1 MYEAPA
7 IETYEAPAIEELG
20 TVAEMTEAS
29 EGGAITDADFP
40 TGTLFADITFS
51 G

>member
-1 MYEAPA
+1 M
-7 IETYEAPAIEELG
+7 YEAPAIEELG

-29 EGGAITDADFP
+29 ASGAYTDAAFP
-40 TGTLFADITFS
+40 IATKSEDITFS